1 TGVVTVN
8 QLLATA
14 ALLDGKEAHGLD
26 QTGLAQKGGPV
37 VSNLKIR
44 RPDGELDLGEANKIA
59 TGEADAYIVFDLLSG
74 TNPANLEKAMPGRTV
89 ALVSSSKVPTG
100 AMVRDT
106 SAEYPEWS
114 ALQDSIDSATIA
126 EKNVYY
132 DAGNLS
138 DNLFRSHMPANIIV
152 LGSAYQSGV
161 VPISAAAIERAIE
174 LNGVAVEM
182 NTQAFRIGRQIVIE
196 PDFIESLGI
205 EEEGKARRETK
216 VSQILQSLIEGVPDA
231 SEELERLLK
240 IRAVELVEYQNNNYA
255 KKYVEKV
262 SAVRKAEMAIGEDT
276 RLSESY
282 ARYLYK
288 LMAYKDEYEVA
299 RLHRSKDFHQAVREQ
314 FGDRSKITYKLHPP
328 SMKRLGLDQKIGL
341 GRSGDLAFA
350 VLRRM
355 KFLRGTPLDVFG
367 NTAHRKMER
376 GLVDEYQEI
385 IDHALA
391 DLRPETYD
399 RAVQLAELP
408 DMIRGYETVK
418 EANVE
423 RFRQLAKEILG

>member
-1 TGVVTVN
+1 
-8 QLLATA
+8 
-14 ALLDGKEAHGLD
+14 
-26 QTGLAQKGGPV
+26 
-37 VSNLKIR
+37 
-44 RPDGELDLGEANKIA
+44 
-59 TGEADAYIVFDLLSG
+59 
-74 TNPANLEKAMPGRTV
+74 
-89 ALVSSSKVPTG
+89 
-100 AMVRDT
+100 
-106 SAEYPEWS
+106 
-114 ALQDSIDSATIA
+114 
-126 EKNVYY
+126 
-132 DAGNLS
+132 
-138 DNLFRSHMPANIIV
+138 MPANIIV

-205 EEEGKARRETK
+205 QEEGKTRRQTK
-216 VSQILQSLIEGVPDA
+216 VSPALESLIQEVPDA
-231 SEELERLLK
+231 SEELQRLLK
-240 IRAVELVEYQNNNYA
+240 IRAGELVEYQNNNYA
-255 KKYVEKV
+255 KKYLEKV
-262 SAVRKAEMAIGEDT
+262 IAVRKAESAIGQDT
-276 RLSESY
+276 RLSEAY

-299 RLHRSKDFHQAVREQ
+299 RLHRSKDFHEAVRKQ

-376 GLVDEYQEI
+376 GLVDEYQQIVEQ
-385 IDHALA
+385 ALA

-399 RAVQLAELP
+399 KAVQLAELP

-423 RFRQLAKEILG
+423 KFRQLAKDILG